1 MNMRNIFLL
10 VIQLFLLL
18 LTSVCVIL
26 CEESNKKYEYCKK
39 SDLAAMTIRCYTS
52 PEISKALLLAYQD
65 KNNDQHDTLPV
76 FLKNGV
82 VFFRDIRKGYL
93 GEKDLGKD
101 GNVMCSYLLD
111 QLSLNNVI
119 LCQDGIRITIPVD
132 EEHVVV
138 LARLPL
144 LIVGTSDPNSVAQ
157 VLNYLYENIT
167 VTEEHINL
175 PDVDMNKADV
185 FTQK

>member
-1 MNMRNIFLL
+1 MKKILVLL
-10 VIQLFLLL
+10 MSAAISFGQQ
-18 LTSVCVIL
+18 
-26 CEESNKKYEYCKK
+26 YEYCKK
-39 SDLAAMTIRCYTS
+39 SDLAAMAIMCYTS
-52 PEISKALLLAYQD
+52 PEISKALLLAYHD

-76 FLKNGV
+76 FLKNGI

-93 GEKDLGKD
+93 GEKDLGED
-101 GNVMCSYLLD
+101 GDEMCSYLLD
-111 QLSLNNVI
+111 QLSLNNAI
-119 LCQDGIRITIPVD
+119 LCEDGIRITIPVD

-144 LIVGTSDPNSVAQ
+144 LIVGTSDPNFVVQ
-157 VLNYLYENIT
+157 VLSYLYQNIT
-167 VTEEHINL
+167 VTEERINL